1 MLPLL
6 TALAALATLTA
17 VHTQTLRFSTSQ
29 SHHCVA
35 AQPLGCTLRARYT
48 CINRTGEDSKVTS
61 EHAQHNPPQA
71 ARDLMM

>member
-48 CINRTGEDSKVTS
+48 CINRTGKTVRS
-61 EHAQHNPPQA
+61 PPNTRSTTLHKQ
-71 ARDLMM
+71 LVIS